1 MVTGKFV
8 RGDGDLRQVHQVRMR
23 VFVQEQGF
31 PEQEEMDALDARAIH
46 CLLYDD
52 AGRPA
57 ATGRLYIDDEGY
69 WRLGRVC
76 VVREKRGQQLGDLL
90 MRMLLDKALNAG
102 ARHFRLSA
110 QKQAQGFYA
119 RYGFSP
125 FGEEYLDGG
134 VPHVEME
141 ATNESILRAVFSG
154 CRGEEMLRR
163 EQEGQKKE

>member
-1 MVTGKFV
+1 M
-8 RGDGDLRQVHQVRMR
+8 Q
-23 VFVQEQGF
+23 
-31 PEQEEMDALDARAIH
+31 
-46 CLLYDD
+46 
-52 AGRPA
+52 
-57 ATGRLYIDDEGY
+57 AT
-69 WRLGRVC
+69 
-76 VVREKRGQQLGDLL
+76 
-90 MRMLLDKALNAG
+90 
-102 ARHFRLSA
+102 A